1 MATEFETPGAV
12 ATPLARYAP
21 YRRAGDLV
29 YFAGIVAADP
39 LTGVVVR
46 SYSDLPDNLRQSAGE
61 TGEMSVDSKDG
72 PIAAASWY
80 VLDQLKKT
88 VETAG
93 GTLNDVV
100 NLTQYF
106 TDLRDF
112 PGYNRIRAQFF
123 PIPPASTVVRVV
135 ELLPTPDSR
144 LEVQAVAHIPEPARP
159 GPIEAGAP

>member
-1 MATEFETPGAV
+1 MTTDLQEPGDV

-21 YRRAGDLV
+21 FRRAGDLV

-39 LTGVVVR
+39 DTGLVVR
-46 SYSDLPDNLRQSAGE
+46 SYADLPDHARRAAGE

-72 PIAAASWY
+72 PVAAASWY
-80 VLDQLKKT
+80 ILDQLQRT
-88 VETAG
+88 VASAG
-93 GTLNDVV
+93 GTLDDVV

-112 PGYNRIRAQFF
+112 PVYNRIRTQFF
-123 PIPPASTVVRVV
+123 TTPPASTVVRVA

-144 LEVQAVAHIPEPARP
+144 LEVQAVAYIPEKS
-159 GPIEAGAP
+159 

>member
-1 MATEFETPGAV
+1 MVPGNGNQSDV

-21 YRRAGDLV
+21 FRRAGDLV

-39 LTGVVVR
+39 SSGLVVR
-46 SYSDLPDNLRQSAGE
+46 SYGDLPDHLRSLAGE
-61 TGEMSVDSKDG
+61 TGEMSVDSKNG

-80 VLDQLKKT
+80 VLEQLKMT

-93 GTLNDVV
+93 GTLDDVV

-112 PGYNRIRAQFF
+112 PVYNHIRAQFF
-123 PIPPASTVVRVV
+123 PTPPASTVVRVV

-144 LEVQAVAHIPEPARP
+144 LEVQAVAHIPQPA
-159 GPIEAGAP
+159 